1 MTTENK
7 LRAAAAAG
15 RPGCVT
21 IEALYTAASR
31 WGLVNQVPFMR
42 VTCVTTGEDGTCET
56 PFGRIDY
63 THVDI
68 PGEELL
74 RRSIDDGSPL
84 RLADSELTLETLRC
98 TGMDRIYDL
107 VDENGDDLL

>member
-1 MTTENK
+1 MTVENE

-21 IEALYTAASR
+21 IESLYTAASR

-63 THVDI
+63 VHVDI

-84 RLADSELTLETLRC
+84 RLADRELTLETLRL
-98 TGMDRIYDL
+98 TGLDRIYDL